1 MLAMIMLT
9 ALASAQDPDAGRVA
23 EPARAT
29 LESCQFENDRWVC
42 RYQMPDIAI
51 VPNGPAVDVEGG
63 PVNAARPAPS
73 PLLLEAEVLSTE
85 EQDLVLRCAEASWLS
100 LCTPA
105 QRRTARALKAE
116 ADADTALRQTIGTRI
131 GAGDC
136 AGAERAALE
145 AGRLSLAAQARR
157 YCDGAP

>member
-1 MLAMIMLT
+1 MLASIMLL
-9 ALASAQDPDAGRVA
+9 ALAPIQDPGAPGAV

-29 LESCQFENDRWVC
+29 LESCQFETDRWVC
-42 RYQMPDIAI
+42 RYQMPAIAI
-51 VPNGPAVDVEGG
+51 LPS
-63 PVNAARPAPS
+63 AARTGSSEATRPDGPTE
-73 PLLLEAEVLSTE
+73 PPLEAEVLSAE

-105 QRRTARALKAE
+105 QRRTARALRAEAE
-116 ADADTALRQTIGTRI
+116 ADSALRQSIGARM

-145 AGRLSLAAQARR
+145 AGRLALAAQVRD
-157 YCDGAP
+157 YCRPEAQ